1 MVVSFSTNIS
11 IDIYSV
17 YLDYIKRKVNDNENN
32 SLVSCTSE
40 QMRCLSSRDS
50 QHTASI
56 WPRKCPDERM

>member
-1 MVVSFSTNIS
+1 M
-11 IDIYSV
+11 

-50 QHTASI
+50 QHTVSI